1 MVARR
6 LTGWA
11 WRKNTSVAS
20 KIGFYHFKL
29 IVTTTCGTSVTFHAK
44 ERNKKTENHRLNPQR
59 FFIHFRPFFFGGGGF
74 KFQRRQKI
82 TKVVTIRLALS
93 ERDLLLYG
101 RKRTPHMIVFLLKK
115 TRWPKK
121 KNFYTLIFFS
131 LALCTCCNP
140 MGKHDFDFYYMFAII
155 SFPGFPSLSR

>member
-59 FFIHFRPFFFGGGGF
+59 FFIHFRPFFFGGGVQISKETEDYKSGDN
-74 KFQRRQKI
+74 KSSVK
-82 TKVVTIRLALS
+82 
-93 ERDLLLYG
+93 
-101 RKRTPHMIVFLLKK
+101 RKGSAFIWKKAHTAHDRFLVKK